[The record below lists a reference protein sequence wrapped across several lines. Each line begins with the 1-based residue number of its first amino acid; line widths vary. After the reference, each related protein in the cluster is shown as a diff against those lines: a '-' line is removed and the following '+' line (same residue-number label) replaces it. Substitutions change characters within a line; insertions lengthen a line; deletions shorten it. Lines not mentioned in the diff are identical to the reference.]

1 MENVPVLTATGGVLG
16 GKRFLGYVRKY
27 IRLLRLKTLL
37 IYLFPLVLALS
48 AGLSMVK
55 EGTARPVPISWAS
68 VLFAYIAFLCGSMFS
83 SSLNFWSDVPADR
96 LHDGLYKDE
105 DISKQPFATGD
116 MSKLETW
123 LLFSITGVGCI
134 VFSFLVNMRFAAF
147 MIGAVVLL
155 GIFYSHPWFRF
166 KEKPVLD
173 IATNATGAVLILC
186 AGMAIASSNLPPIQ
200 PVVFGWLFGCNF
212 YIPSVAND
220 VPFDEAAGY
229 HTSGVVFGQRN
240 LVYSMIPVC
249 VLCVAAGLWAVLST
263 SLNWQYRLFN
273 GLGMFVAIGFTVF
286 LFLIYRPPHIE
297 LNVNLIIVPLAVM
310 LLFYF
315 VLGIYE
321 LAV

>member
-55 EGTARPVPISWAS
+55 EGTARPVQISWAS

-96 LHDGLYKDE
+96 LHDVLYKDE

>member
-16 GKRFLGYVRKY
+16 GKRFLGHVRKY

-286 LFLIYRPPHIE
+286 LFLIFRPPHIE